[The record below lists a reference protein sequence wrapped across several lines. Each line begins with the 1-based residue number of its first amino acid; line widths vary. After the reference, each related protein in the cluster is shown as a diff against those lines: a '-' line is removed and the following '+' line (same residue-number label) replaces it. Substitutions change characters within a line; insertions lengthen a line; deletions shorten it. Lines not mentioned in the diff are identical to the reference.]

1 MGWQMQAV
9 AAVGSLMA
17 ARQQAGAYANDAQA
31 AYEQAEDAKIEAK
44 QQEVDRLAELRD
56 QLSTLDSDFAGRGVA
71 VGTSAT
77 VKNFGRQETKM
88 AKADVSSIKYMGT
101 SKQRQY
107 KLKSSKSKKLGK
119 YAMISGVTKA
129 GVYAG
134 DAYMGYSGKTG
145 V

>member
-1 MGWQMQAV
+1 MQAA

-17 ARQQAGAYANDAQA
+17 ARQQAGAYADDAQA
-31 AYEQAEDAKIEAK
+31 AYEQSEDAKIEAK

-77 VKNFGRQETKM
+77 VRNYGRQETKM
-88 AKADVSSIKYMGT
+88 AKADISSIKYMGA

-107 KLKSSKSKKLGK
+107 RLKASKSKKLGK
-119 YAMISGVTKA
+119 YAMISGVSKA
-129 GVYAG
+129 ASYGG
-134 DAYMGYSGKTG
+134 DAYMGYTG
-145 V
+145 GTGAG